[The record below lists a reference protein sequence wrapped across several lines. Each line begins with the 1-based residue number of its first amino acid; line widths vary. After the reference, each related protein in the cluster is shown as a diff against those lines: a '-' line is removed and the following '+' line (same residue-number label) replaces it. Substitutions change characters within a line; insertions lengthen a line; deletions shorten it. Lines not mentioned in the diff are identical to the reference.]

1 MAVAIVLAGG
11 SGSRMNSDVAK
22 QYIKLNDRE
31 VLYYSLYTFQNN
43 EHISRIILVTRE
55 TDIEFCQKEIVERYG
70 FDKVTDVIAG
80 GKERY
85 NSVYNGIV
93 KLAEYN
99 KCSGDDKD
107 ADTDLADDISCDD
120 IILIHDGAR
129 PFVTDKMIDDV
140 IDTVKECGACTVGV
154 PVKDTI
160 KVVDENG
167 FGINTPDRKTL
178 WQIQTPQGF
187 RFKLI
192 KESYDKML
200 KDENHNITDDTMLVE
215 QYNGVRSRIINGA
228 YENIKITTPEDVE
241 IAKIF
246 VEKFFKNFEKIS

>member
-55 TDIEFCQKEIVERYG
+55 TDIEFCQKEIVKKYG

-99 KCSGDDKD
+99 KCSGDSD
-107 ADTDLADDISCDD
+107 ADTYLADDTSCDD

-167 FGINTPDRKTL
+167 FGIETPDRKTL

-187 RFKLI
+187 KFGLI
-192 KESYDKML
+192 KEAYDKML
-200 KDENHNITDDTMLVE
+200 KNENHNITDDTMLVE
-215 QYNGVRSRIINGA
+215 QYNGVRSKIINGA
-228 YENIKITTPEDVE
+228 YENIKITTPEDIK
-241 IAKIF
+241 IAKNFI
-246 VEKFFKNFEKIS
+246 ENLFKKN

>member
-85 NSVYNGIV
+85 NSKQRPIV
-93 KLAEYN
+93 HA
-99 KCSGDDKD
+99 
-107 ADTDLADDISCDD
+107 
-120 IILIHDGAR
+120 
-129 PFVTDKMIDDV
+129 
-140 IDTVKECGACTVGV
+140 
-154 PVKDTI
+154 
-160 KVVDENG
+160 
-167 FGINTPDRKTL
+167 
-178 WQIQTPQGF
+178 
-187 RFKLI
+187 
-192 KESYDKML
+192 
-200 KDENHNITDDTMLVE
+200 IT
-215 QYNGVRSRIINGA
+215 
-228 YENIKITTPEDVE
+228 
-241 IAKIF
+241 
-246 VEKFFKNFEKIS
+246 

>member
-11 SGSRMNSDVAK
+11 SGSRMNLDVAK

-99 KCSGDDKD
+99 KCSGDND
-107 ADTDLADDISCDD
+107 ADTDLADDASCDD

-167 FGINTPDRKTL
+167 FGIETPDRKTL
-178 WQIQTPQGF
+178 WQIQTPQSF
-187 RFKLI
+187 
-192 KESYDKML
+192 SYDQLVDAYKKMIQD
-200 KDENHNITDDTMLVE
+200 KVTDITDDTM
-215 QYNGVRSRIINGA
+215 IIERYLDLKTKVIQGDYSNL
-228 YENIKITTPEDVE
+228 KVTTPEDLDLVQN
-241 IAKIF
+241 
-246 VEKFFKNFEKIS
+246 FFKKNKKSC